1 MVAGTENIE
10 DFKAAIHRYKHLL
23 RGGEIDY
30 DAAIRVESI
39 ELEII
44 RSLESDENILRIL
57 AAEPLER
64 ALARLRDRV
73 EALILEVAARM
84 GEEGVD
90 PARALE
96 AFYTGDTSVP
106 GFSSALVVVQAFARL
121 KARLYEDS
129 KGIIRNTSPV
139 CPVCGALSKTMQV
152 GEGEEYYMICP
163 FCGYKWLVSKG
174 RLVCPYCGNSDA
186 LSVGIFSGKKTKRLG
201 LAWCQKCG
209 STWRVILDTSIRVP
223 RLLLPLIAHGAEIYR
238 PFIRDSAGRS
248 DQS

>member
-1 MVAGTENIE
+1 MSTGPEGIE
-10 DFKAAIHRYKHLL
+10 EFKAAIHRYKHLL

-30 DAAIRVESI
+30 DAAVRVESI

-44 RSLESDENILRIL
+44 ERLRSEESIVRVLE
-57 AAEPLER
+57 AEPLER

-73 EALILEVAARM
+73 ERLILEVAERM
-84 GEEGVD
+84 GEESVE

-121 KARLYEDS
+121 KAKLYEDS
-129 KGIIRNTSPV
+129 NGIIKHVSPV

-152 GEGEEYYMICP
+152 GGDEKYYMICP
-163 FCGYKWLVSKG
+163 FCGYKWLVSEG

-209 STWRVILDTSIRVP
+209 STWRVVLDTSIRVP

-238 PFIRDSAGRS
+238 PFIRDSAGRGGES
-248 DQS
+248 